1 MCYLVFKL
9 CYLVKIDLIFIF
21 CIIILLL
28 QGGFM
33 NFYNI
38 FFDTIENFFDFLIID
53 LFIKNHGYKSY
64 YKHIL
69 KPIFLTFRI
78 FYAIIT
84 FPNWFVYILNII
96 ILAYILVSCNG
107 ALIKRLI
114 TAIKYFMYDYI
125 STFIY
130 YCMHYFLEIYYKLL
144 QINFTHIIIRLLVLS
159 FLISLPV
166 YILILKKSN
175 H

>member
-28 QGGFM
+28 LGGFM

-69 KPIFLTFRI
+69 RPIF
-78 FYAIIT
+78 
-84 FPNWFVYILNII
+84 
-96 ILAYILVSCNG
+96 
-107 ALIKRLI
+107 
-114 TAIKYFMYDYI
+114 
-125 STFIY
+125 
-130 YCMHYFLEIYYKLL
+130 
-144 QINFTHIIIRLLVLS
+144 
-159 FLISLPV
+159 
-166 YILILKKSN
+166 
-175 H
+175 

>member
-69 KPIFLTFRI
+69 RPIFLTFRI

-114 TAIKYFMYDYI
+114 TAMQ
-125 STFIY
+125 
-130 YCMHYFLEIYYKLL
+130 YFLEIYYKLL

>member
-1 MCYLVFKL
+1 MSKL
-9 CYLVKIDLIFIF
+9 GV
-21 CIIILLL
+21 
-28 QGGFM
+28 FM
-33 NFYNI
+33 NYYDI
-38 FFDTIENFFDFLIID
+38 FFDIIENFFDFLIID

>member
-1 MCYLVFKL
+1 MSKL
-9 CYLVKIDLIFIF
+9 GV
-21 CIIILLL
+21 
-28 QGGFM
+28 FM
-33 NFYNI
+33 NYYDI
-38 FFDTIENFFDFLIID
+38 FFDIIENFFDFLIID

-69 KPIFLTFRI
+69 RPIFLTFRI

-125 STFIY
+125 ST
-130 YCMHYFLEIYYKLL
+130 C
-144 QINFTHIIIRLLVLS
+144 II
-159 FLISLPV
+159 F
-166 YILILKKSN
+166 
-175 H
+175 

>member
-1 MCYLVFKL
+1 
-9 CYLVKIDLIFIF
+9 
-21 CIIILLL
+21 
-28 QGGFM
+28 M

-69 KPIFLTFRI
+69 RPIFLTFRI

-96 ILAYILVSCNG
+96 ILAYILVSCQ
-107 ALIKRLI
+107 RSTYQ
-114 TAIKYFMYDYI
+114 TASLLPLNIL
-125 STFIY
+125 
-130 YCMHYFLEIYYKLL
+130 CMIIFLHL
-144 QINFTHIIIRLLVLS
+144 
-159 FLISLPV
+159 
-166 YILILKKSN
+166 
-175 H
+175 

>member
-1 MCYLVFKL
+1 MSKL
-9 CYLVKIDLIFIF
+9 GV
-21 CIIILLL
+21 
-28 QGGFM
+28 FM
-33 NFYNI
+33 NYYDI
-38 FFDTIENFFDFLIID
+38 FFDIIENFFDFLIID

-69 KPIFLTFRI
+69 RPIFLTFRI

-107 ALIKRLI
+107 ALIKRII

-125 STFIY
+125 STFIIILL
-130 YCMHYFLEIYYKLL
+130 HALFFRDLL
-144 QINFTHIIIRLLVLS
+144 QIASNQLYTHYNSTSGIIIS
-159 FLISLPV
+159 
-166 YILILKKSN
+166 YIIACIYFNTKKSN